1 MHQQKSKQTW
11 LCLFSFNSIYTG
23 NTYSHKINKLQE
35 NTTYNFR
42 ICAKN
47 DSGPGPWSDV
57 SSFTTSK
64 APPSALKGSIDFV
77 EEFASTFRS
86 VLSAPN
92 INEITSNSCVF
103 NWQAHKSMSDDP
115 ISYILQLQ
123 VYRKE
128 NDYTEIYH
136 GELTSYRATNLE
148 AGVDYRA
155 RVCAIRSTSEGL
167 SLNSPFSPATHF
179 VLPRPEDLAHALSAS
194 RSSSY
199 NNHLLSADHY
209 SHDSPISWLN
219 RTRLLLSRKVKS
231 IQLFETRTLTDQQWA
246 IVIFVGFTLLA
257 IFIAIFAN
265 VIYSK
270 YNYDSTLAVENALTP
285 PTPSSSFS
293 PDMNN

>member
-1 MHQQKSKQTW
+1 
-11 LCLFSFNSIYTG
+11 
-23 NTYSHKINKLQE
+23 
-35 NTTYNFR
+35 
-42 ICAKN
+42 
-47 DSGPGPWSDV
+47 
-57 SSFTTSK
+57 
-64 APPSALKGSIDFV
+64 
-77 EEFASTFRS
+77 
-86 VLSAPN
+86 
-92 INEITSNSCVF
+92 
-103 NWQAHKSMSDDP
+103 MSDDP

-128 NDYTEIYH
+128 NEYTEIYH

-194 RSSSY
+194 RSSSSF
-199 NNHLLSADHY
+199 NNHLLTNDHY
-209 SHDSPISWLN
+209 SHDSSISWLN
-219 RTRLLLSRKVKS
+219 RTRLLLNRRVKS

-270 YNYDSTLAVENALTP
+270 YNHDSTLVVENTFTP
-285 PTPSSSFS
+285 STPSSSFS
-293 PDMNN
+293 PDMNQ